1 MSDQAPGVA
10 RTQWLCQPLSSEV
23 ERSLERLAGSPDVC
37 RLAVM
42 PDVHLAS
49 DVCVGVV
56 TATRRLIYPGA
67 IGGDIGC
74 GMAALAFDADA
85 ALLANER
92 SAARLLAGL
101 YRRIPTMRHEAASA
115 PSQLPGPLREQ
126 ALSHPR
132 LEKLK
137 GRDGRVQLG
146 TLGRGNHFLEFQV
159 DDDGRL
165 WMMVH
170 SGSRAMGQAITS
182 HHVAVANSIAPAA
195 ESSSSG
201 RLCSLASDTE
211 QGAAYLTD
219 LGWAREYARLNRLA
233 MVEAAAE
240 LLASLFAIHTDW
252 SSLIHSDHNHVRRE
266 THDGEELWVHRKGA
280 LSAYDDEPGVI
291 PGSMGSASFHVAGR
305 GHAAA
310 LCSSSHGAGRTLSR
324 SEAARTISVK
334 RFQKQME
341 GVWFDHR
348 QAVRLRDEAP
358 SAYKDIR
365 AVMRAQ
371 RDLTRIVR
379 ELQPLLSYKGG

>member
-1 MSDQAPGVA
+1 MSRPTPGAA
-10 RTQWLCQPLSSEV
+10 RTQWLCQPLAGEV
-23 ERSLERLAGSPDVC
+23 ERSQERLADSPDVC

-49 DVCVGVV
+49 EVCVGVV

-74 GMAALAFDADA
+74 GMAALAFDANA
-85 ALLANER
+85 AMLADEN

-101 YRRIPTMRHEAASA
+101 YRRVPTMRHEAASA
-115 PSQLPGPLREQ
+115 SSQLPGALCEQ
-126 ALSHPR
+126 SLSHPR

-137 GRDGRVQLG
+137 MRDGRVQFG
-146 TLGRGNHFLEFQV
+146 TLGRGNHFLEFQA
-159 DDDGRL
+159 DERGRL
-165 WMMVH
+165 WLLVH

-182 HHVAVANSIAPAA
+182 HHVAIAIRAA
-195 ESSSSG
+195 AHASNSG

-211 QGAAYLTD
+211 QGAAYLAD
-219 LGWAREYARLNRLA
+219 LAWAREYARLNRLA
-233 MVEAAAE
+233 MVEAAAD
-240 LLASLFAIHTDW
+240 LLASLFEINADW
-252 SSLIHSDHNHVRRE
+252 SSLIHSDHNHVHRE

-280 LSAYDDEPGVI
+280 LSAYDKEPGVI

-310 LCSSSHGAGRTLSR
+310 LCSSSHGAGRTMSR

-334 RFQKQME
+334 RLQKQMH
-341 GVWFDHR
+341 GVWFDRR
-348 QAVRLRDEAP
+348 QTARLRDEAP

-371 RDLTRIVR
+371 RDLTCIVR
-379 ELQPLLSYKGG
+379 ELQPLLSYKGC